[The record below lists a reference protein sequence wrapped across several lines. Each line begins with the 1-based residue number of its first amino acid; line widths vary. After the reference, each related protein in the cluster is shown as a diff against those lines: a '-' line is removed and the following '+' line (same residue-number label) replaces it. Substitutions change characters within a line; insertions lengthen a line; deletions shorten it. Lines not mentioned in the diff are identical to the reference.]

1 MSFTWRRNQSLALIL
16 LTSAV
21 QFLPA
26 AVQSDS
32 SVEVIA
38 ATPSVRVTVDPR
50 EIVRR
55 SVEADQRNTKLA
67 KNYTYQ
73 ERVVEKRVDKEG
85 RPKKQEINSYD
96 ISILYGEPYRRLLE
110 KNDRPL
116 DEREQKKEDEKLN
129 KFIAKYRDESPKDRE
144 K

>member
-1 MSFTWRRNQSLALIL
+1 MSFTSRRNSRGLALIL

-32 SVEVIA
+32 PVEAIA
-38 ATPSVRVTVDPR
+38 ATPSVRITVNPR

-73 ERVVEKRVDKEG
+73 ERVVEKRIDKDG
-85 RPKKQEINSYD
+85 RPKKQEINTYD
-96 ISILYGEPYRRLLE
+96 ISILYSEPYRRLLQR
-110 KNDRPL
+110 DDHPL
-116 DEREQKKEDEKLN
+116 RDDEATTEGE
-129 KFIAKYRDESPKDRE
+129 
-144 K
+144 